1 MSSTDELLRDIESE
15 ETDTDGRAARGETGT
30 DDGGG
35 LFSRLGARTGRLFAV
50 RSFLLGLVVI
60 GVATLV
66 AGALIPL
73 GSVGGLVGT
82 AAGAFGYGLVASRA
96 RYAETGLAGGLVLGV
111 ATLADYLVLSVFT
124 GIGLALPL
132 AAGAVGLVVAMVA
145 HYFGR
150 DLRDG
155 LTREL

>member
-1 MSSTDELLRDIESE
+1 MSSTDELLRDIETE
-15 ETDTDGRAARGETGT
+15 ETGTDGRATREEAGNDE
-30 DDGGG
+30 GGG
-35 LFSRLGARTGRLFAV
+35 LFARLGARTGRLFAV
-50 RSFLLGLVVI
+50 RSFLLALVVI

-82 AAGAFGYGLVASRA
+82 AAGAFGYGLVAARA
-96 RYAETGLAGGLVLGV
+96 RYAEAGLAGGLVLGV

-132 AAGAVGLVVAMVA
+132 AAGVAGLVVAALA